1 MSSPKHHIDKIEVNG
16 EILKKYH
23 AGELTADQMHAV
35 EKQLLE
41 DEFASDAYE
50 GLSQLSKAEWVED
63 INALQAALQRRT
75 HSGSGSKSLWP
86 RTLKIAAALALLMI
100 STFLVM
106 DRWPTTNQQKTVV
119 QNDTKDPVAD
129 GEKLKAEDKGTSG
142 VVDSMK
148 ESAQDLLAL
157 ENAQVD
163 ERAPQQ
169 PERSVVGTRD
179 ESAVVE
185 KKEEIQPARI
195 AAPQDTQEL
204 LAIREELSKDAR
216 KQAKNT
222 DDLAQKPL
230 VDVSLSEAEK
240 SADDE
245 ASPPAK
251 ADAKVR
257 KSDSGIRIRGLT
269 TLDVPYSSISGKV
282 FDEQGT
288 PVPGVN
294 IVLKGTTRGT
304 VSDAEGNYYLPIPEA
319 GGEIMVA
326 MIGFE
331 TQEIT
336 VQPQTTVDVQ
346 LNTDVK
352 ALSEIVIV
360 GQAVERERSMT
371 ASVEYA
377 KAAPFSGKKAFNN
390 YVSTNLKYPQTARE
404 AGIEGKV
411 VVSFTVLPNG
421 QLTNLK
427 VKKSLGYGC
436 DEEAIRLI
444 RQGPAWKP
452 ATKNGSPMED
462 KIKVKVSFDLD
473 R

>member
-1 MSSPKHHIDKIEVNG
+1 
-16 EILKKYH
+16 
-23 AGELTADQMHAV
+23 
-35 EKQLLE
+35 
-41 DEFASDAYE
+41 
-50 GLSQLSKAEWVED
+50 
-63 INALQAALQRRT
+63 
-75 HSGSGSKSLWP
+75 
-86 RTLKIAAALALLMI
+86 
-100 STFLVM
+100 
-106 DRWPTTNQQKTVV
+106 
-119 QNDTKDPVAD
+119 
-129 GEKLKAEDKGTSG
+129 
-142 VVDSMK
+142 
-148 ESAQDLLAL
+148 
-157 ENAQVD
+157 
-163 ERAPQQ
+163 
-169 PERSVVGTRD
+169 
-179 ESAVVE
+179 
-185 KKEEIQPARI
+185 
-195 AAPQDTQEL
+195 
-204 LAIREELSKDAR
+204 
-216 KQAKNT
+216 
-222 DDLAQKPL
+222 
-230 VDVSLSEAEK
+230 
-240 SADDE
+240 
-245 ASPPAK
+245 
-251 ADAKVR
+251 
-257 KSDSGIRIRGLT
+257 
-269 TLDVPYSSISGKV
+269 
-282 FDEQGT
+282 
-288 PVPGVN
+288 
-294 IVLKGTTRGT
+294 
-304 VSDAEGNYYLPIPEA
+304 
-319 GGEIMVA
+319 MVA

-352 ALSEIVIV
+352 ELSEIVIV

-390 YVSTNLKYPQTARE
+390 YVSANLKYPQAARE